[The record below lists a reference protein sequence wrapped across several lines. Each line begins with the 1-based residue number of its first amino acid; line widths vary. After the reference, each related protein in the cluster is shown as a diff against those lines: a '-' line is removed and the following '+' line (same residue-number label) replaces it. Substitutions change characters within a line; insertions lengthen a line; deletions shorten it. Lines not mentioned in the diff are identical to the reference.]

1 MDLAK
6 SLKPLIFAVLLA
18 TSGAFGQTAFAQN
31 TDLQPTARLIDSY
44 TTPRARH
51 ITTDV
56 AVQPVAPAAE
66 ALSLD
71 KASEIERTAFEKT
84 NRERQ
89 KAGLAALVWDA
100 ELCRMSRIH
109 SASMARLG
117 FLTHATPEGS
127 RLQDRARAAGI
138 MHFAVIGE
146 NIAYNQGYEDPGA
159 FAVERWMVS
168 SGHRANILSSEFRA
182 MAVGTYVAPDGS
194 VFLTQTF
201 ILR

>member
-1 MDLAK
+1 MNIGNTLK
-6 SLKPLIFAVLLA
+6 SLIPAVLLV
-18 TSGAFGQTAFAQN
+18 TSGAFCQNASAQN
-31 TDLQPTARLIDSY
+31 SNLQPTARLIDSY
-44 TTPRARH
+44 TAPRARRV
-51 ITTDV
+51 TNNL
-56 AVQPVAPAAE
+56 ASPPVSPTAE
-66 ALSLD
+66 ALNLEQ
-71 KASEIERTAFEKT
+71 ASDIERAAFEAA

-89 KAGLAALVWDA
+89 KVGLAPLVWDG

-127 RLQDRARAAGI
+127 KLQERARAAGI
-138 MHFAVIGE
+138 LHFAVIGE

-168 SGHRANILSSEFRA
+168 PGHRANILSPEFRA
-182 MAVGTYVAPDGS
+182 MAVGTFVAPDGS